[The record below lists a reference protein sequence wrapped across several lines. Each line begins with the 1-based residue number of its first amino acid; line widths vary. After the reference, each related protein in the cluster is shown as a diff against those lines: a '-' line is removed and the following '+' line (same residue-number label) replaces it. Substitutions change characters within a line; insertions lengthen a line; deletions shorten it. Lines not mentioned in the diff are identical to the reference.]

1 MNIKAERIE
10 QLIQLVNRNLQ
21 QIYSGQQDGII
32 PIERRPL
39 QKVDAV
45 IFGQDKFAYEMVYFL
60 NSAQEKIDPVDD
72 SIFSQWESNF
82 VRGLESLLVECAVIT
97 DEIERDCFVSRVY
110 CWFSEKLSERREVPR
125 NCKHSLIKFYI
136 TNSRL

>member
-1 MNIKAERIE
+1 MKFY
-10 QLIQLVNRNLQ
+10 LISS
-21 QIYSGQQDGII
+21 ISGII
-32 PIERRPL
+32 PVEHRPL

-60 NSAQEKIDPVDD
+60 NSAQEKLNPVDD
-72 SIFSQWESNF
+72 SVFAHWESNF
-82 VRGLESLLVECAVIT
+82 IRGLEALLVECAVIT

-125 NCKHSLIKFYI
+125 HSTKKLY
-136 TNSRL
+136 RLFCSLYLNNTFL